1 MARKL
6 FFTLSAACLFLLCS
20 ISSYGAGKTVHPKAE
35 IKVEYTY
42 HEKFWRG
49 SDGVIERAI
58 PMLLL
63 ANNESSKFYCPNTE
77 YRDSLESTPS
87 GRAKAR
93 KILHSALR
101 QYSSSGDRA
110 VLDDIIAYKT
120 FLYVFKDVPKSLI
133 TVYDKAGLTDF
144 GCYTEPLD
152 AQLWQ
157 IGDSVKTVLGYE
169 CIVAEADYHGRH
181 WTAWFAPDIPVPDGP
196 WKLRGLPGLI
206 LEASEPGDQHYFL
219 AKGIET
225 SHMDIVPIYPSVDYE
240 RMTRKELLKGRRN
253 SLENGMAIFRA
264 QTGVDLGVNDT
275 PVSDEGLQYD
285 FLETDYH

>member
-1 MARKL
+1 MTRKP
-6 FFTLSAACLFLLCS
+6 FFTLSAVCLFSLCS
-20 ISSYGAGKTVHPKAE
+20 ISVYGAKKTVYPKAE

-49 SDGVIERAI
+49 SDGVIERDI

-63 ANNESSKFYCPNTE
+63 ANNEGSKFYCPNTE

-87 GRAKAR
+87 GRAKA
-93 KILHSALR
+93 KEILHNALR
-101 QYSSSGDRA
+101 SYSSSHDRA

>member
-87 GRAKAR
+87 GRAKAK

-101 QYSSSGDRA
+101 Q
-110 VLDDIIAYKT
+110 
-120 FLYVFKDVPKSLI
+120 
-133 TVYDKAGLTDF
+133 
-144 GCYTEPLD
+144 
-152 AQLWQ
+152 
-157 IGDSVKTVLGYE
+157 
-169 CIVAEADYHGRH
+169 
-181 WTAWFAPDIPVPDGP
+181 
-196 WKLRGLPGLI
+196 
-206 LEASEPGDQHYFL
+206 
-219 AKGIET
+219 
-225 SHMDIVPIYPSVDYE
+225 
-240 RMTRKELLKGRRN
+240 
-253 SLENGMAIFRA
+253 
-264 QTGVDLGVNDT
+264 
-275 PVSDEGLQYD
+275 
-285 FLETDYH
+285 

>member
-1 MARKL
+1 MTRKP
-6 FFTLSAACLFLLCS
+6 FFTLSAVCLFSLCS
-20 ISSYGAGKTVHPKAE
+20 ISVYGAKKTVYPKAE

-49 SDGVIERAI
+49 SDGVIERDI

-63 ANNESSKFYCPNTE
+63 ANNEGSKFYCPNTE

-87 GRAKAR
+87 GRAKA
-93 KILHSALR
+93 KEILHNALR
-101 QYSSSGDRA
+101 CYSSSHDRA

>member
-1 MARKL
+1 MTRKP
-6 FFTLSAACLFLLCS
+6 FFTLSAVCLFSLCS
-20 ISSYGAGKTVHPKAE
+20 ISVYGAKKTVYPKAE

-49 SDGVIERAI
+49 SDGVIERDI

-63 ANNESSKFYCPNTE
+63 ANNEGSKFYCPNTE

-87 GRAKAR
+87 GRAKA
-93 KILHSALR
+93 KEILHNALR
-101 QYSSSGDRA
+101 SYSSSHDRA

-157 IGDSVKTVLGYE
+157 IGDSVITVLGYE

>member
-1 MARKL
+1 
-6 FFTLSAACLFLLCS
+6 
-20 ISSYGAGKTVHPKAE
+20 
-35 IKVEYTY
+35 VEYTY
-42 HEKFWRG
+42 HERFWRG

-285 FLETDYH
+285 FLEKDYH

>member
-1 MARKL
+1 MTRKP
-6 FFTLSAACLFLLCS
+6 FFTLSAVCLFSLCS
-20 ISSYGAGKTVHPKAE
+20 ISVYGAKKTVYPKAE

-49 SDGVIERAI
+49 SDGVIERDI

-63 ANNESSKFYCPNTE
+63 ANNEGSKFYCPNTE

-87 GRAKAR
+87 GRAKA
-93 KILHSALR
+93 KEILHNALR
-101 QYSSSGDRA
+101 SYSSSHDRA

-157 IGDSVKTVLGYE
+157 IGVLGYE

>member
-1 MARKL
+1 MTRKP
-6 FFTLSAACLFLLCS
+6 FFTLSAVCLFSLCS
-20 ISSYGAGKTVHPKAE
+20 ISAYGAKKTVYPKAE

-49 SDGVIERAI
+49 SDGVIERDI

-63 ANNESSKFYCPNTE
+63 ANNEGSKFYCPNTE

-87 GRAKAR
+87 GRAKA
-93 KILHSALR
+93 KEILHNALR
-101 QYSSSGDRA
+101 SYSSSHDRA

-133 TVYDKAGLTDF
+133 TVYDKAGLNDF

-169 CIVAEADYHGRH
+169 CLVAEADYHGRH

-206 LEASEPGDQHYFL
+206 LEASEPGGQHYFL